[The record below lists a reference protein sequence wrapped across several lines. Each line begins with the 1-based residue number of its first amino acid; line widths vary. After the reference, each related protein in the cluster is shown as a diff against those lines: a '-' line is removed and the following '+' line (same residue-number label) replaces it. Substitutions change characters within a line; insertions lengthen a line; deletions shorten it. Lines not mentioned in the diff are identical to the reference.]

1 MEKLTDTLFVITARG
16 GSKGLPGKNIKDLC
30 GKPLIAYSI
39 DVARAFTDDENI
51 CVSTDSEE
59 IKKVVE
65 EYGLKVPFLR
75 PDYLATDTATSNDV
89 LVHAVNYYKEQFGKE
104 YKKLCLLQP
113 TSPLRTAGD
122 VAGAMELYRDDID
135 MVMAVTKSHAPAV
148 LVEEDEDGYL
158 QSVFNKKGLGRQ
170 LVVEK
175 FDVNGAVYIM
185 SIQSLLEKGMP
196 GFTKRVKYVMS
207 KEHSVDIDDIY
218 DFMLV
223 ETIMKNR
230 K

>member
-1 MEKLTDTLFVITARG
+1 MYKGKKILAIIPARG

-59 IKKVVE
+59 IKQVVE
-65 EYGLKVPFLR
+65 KYGLKVPFLR

-89 LVHAVNYYKEQFGKE
+89 LVHAVNFFKEQGRE

-113 TSPLRTAGD
+113 TSPLRAVED
-122 VAGAMELYRDDID
+122 IEGAIALYTDDID
-135 MVMAVTKSHAPAV
+135 MVVSVMKSHAPAV
-148 LVEEDEDGYL
+148 LCNDDENGFVQLVY
-158 QSVFNKKGLGRQ
+158 NKKAAGRQ
-170 LVVEK
+170 QLPDMYE
-175 FDVNGAVYIM
+175 FNGAVYVINV
-185 SIQSLLEKGMP
+185 QSLMEKGM
-196 GFTKRVKYVMS
+196 GAFTKRVKYVMS

-218 DFMLV
+218 DFYQV
-223 ETIMKNR
+223 ESILKNR
-230 K
+230 

>member
-1 MEKLTDTLFVITARG
+1 MKLTDTLFVITARG

-59 IKKVVE
+59 IKQVVE
-65 EYGLKVPFLR
+65 KYGLKVPFLR

-89 LVHAVNYYKEQFGKE
+89 LVHAVNFFKEQGRE

-113 TSPLRTAGD
+113 TSPLRAVED
-122 VAGAMELYRDDID
+122 VEGAMSLYRDDID
-135 MVMAVTKSHAPAV
+135 MVVSVMKSHAPAV
-148 LVEEDEDGYL
+148 LCGEDENGFVQLVY
-158 QSVFNKKGLGRQ
+158 NKKATGRQ
-170 LVVEK
+170 QLNEMYE
-175 FDVNGAVYIM
+175 FNGAVYI
-185 SIQSLLEKGMP
+185 INAEALLEKGL
-196 GFTKRVKYVMS
+196 GNFTKRVKYIMP
-207 KEHSVDIDDIY
+207 KEHSFDIDDIY
-218 DFMLV
+218 DFLQI
-223 ETIMKNR
+223 ESIMKYN